1 MGDSTEKKK
10 KQNNGRAMLIR
21 SLITMA
27 VIMALLVAAT
37 FAWFTDRANMA
48 TLVEIKAPTAIAI
61 LGPHGESEA
70 SLDMSYTDDDVDEN
84 GKVTIRRVVSV
95 SSDSQKHQLEIAHTT
110 NLKGLEFKIYK
121 AEEASS
127 VTDGTAG
134 TVTDDSYTYT
144 YDSNSPL
151 IGSYIN
157 LGKASNGYYKYAD
170 SSMHNTNFES
180 YTKVQSHAEPL
191 YWLADDAQDAAL
203 RDESNTNVTT
213 KYLTYYVVEISWTEA
228 TKETDLFYILA
239 RNN

>member
-1 MGDSTEKKK
+1 MEDSTEKKK
-10 KQNNGRAMLIR
+10 KQNNGRAILIR

-70 SLDMSYTDDDVDEN
+70 SLDMSYTDDDVAEN

-121 AEEASS
+121 AVETSS

-134 TVTDDSYTYT
+134 TVTDGSYTYT

-151 IGSYIN
+151 TGSYIN
-157 LGKASNGYYKYAD
+157 LENESKGYKYAAN
-170 SSMHNTNFES
+170 SMHNTNFER